1 MNRRHIDV
9 TLLLCTLAL
18 IAIGITMVY
27 SSSAVLARQQFGDD
41 YYFLKRQLI
50 SLFVGL
56 GALYAGYRIP
66 IALYKRFAY
75 PLLFVALLLLALVQI
90 PGVGTSAG
98 GATRWLAIGSFS
110 FQPSELAKVIL
121 VLFMAYMLDK
131 KREKLRQFG
140 VGFLPP
146 MVISLALI
154 FLVLLGKD
162 LGNAVLMALTVT
174 IMMFVA
180 GARVSFIIA
189 ELVIALP
196 AFYHLIARVDYRRQR
211 ILAFL
216 NPWEHSRDAG
226 FQILQSYV
234 AFQSGGLWGVGL
246 GEGKQKLFYLPEA
259 HTDFI
264 FSVIGEELGLWG
276 VLLVLILFGIWIYRA
291 LLITW
296 RAKDIYSNFL
306 ALGLSLLVGSLAALN
321 IAVVM
326 GLLPTKG
333 IPLPFISFGGTSLVM
348 NLFAVGILLNISS
361 HHEMEE
367 EET

>member
-1 MNRRHIDV
+1 MNRKHIDV

-18 IAIGITMVY
+18 IAIGIIMVY
-27 SSSAVLARQQFGDD
+27 SSSAILARESFHDD

-50 SLFVGL
+50 SLVVGL

-66 IALYKRFAY
+66 ISLYKRFAY
-75 PLLFVALLLLALVQI
+75 PILLSAIALLALVQI
-90 PGVGTSAG
+90 PGIGTSAG
-98 GATRWLAIGSFS
+98 GATRWISIGGFS
-110 FQPSELAKVIL
+110 FQPTEYAKIAL

-131 KREKLRQFG
+131 KREKLRHFG

-146 MVISLALI
+146 MAISLLVI

-162 LGNAVLMALTVT
+162 LGNAVLMALTV
-174 IMMFVA
+174 IVMMFVA

-189 ELVIALP
+189 ELLIALP
-196 AFYHLIARVDYRRQR
+196 AFYQLIARVDYRRQR

-216 NPWEHSRDAG
+216 NPWKHSRDAG

-264 FSVIGEELGLWG
+264 FSVIAEELGLWG
-276 VLLVLILFGIWIYRA
+276 VLLVLILFGIWVYRA
-291 LLITW
+291 LMITW
-296 RAKDIYSNFL
+296 HAKDLYSTFV
-306 ALGLSLLVGSLAALN
+306 ALGLTLSVGCLAAMN
-321 IAVVM
+321 MAVVM

-333 IPLPFISFGGTSLVM
+333 IPLPFISYGGTSLVM
-348 NLFAVGILLNISS
+348 TLFAVGILLNISS
-361 HHEMEE
+361 QQEAEG